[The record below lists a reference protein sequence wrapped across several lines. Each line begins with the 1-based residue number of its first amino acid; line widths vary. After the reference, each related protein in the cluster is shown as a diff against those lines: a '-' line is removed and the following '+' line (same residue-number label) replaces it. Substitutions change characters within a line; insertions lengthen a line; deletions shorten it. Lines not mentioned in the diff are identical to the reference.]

1 MYTDNQLIRKMKK
14 RGDKTSANELIQRY
28 YREIYAFVYQQT
40 TDMEL
45 SMDLTQ
51 EIFIAVLKGISSF
64 EEKKATFRTWLY
76 AIASNKITDY
86 YRSKYQKQQMLTI
99 YVEEVVEDFE
109 SYQMEEELIQKLY
122 EKQLIQKVM
131 RVLVSYGNEW
141 VKIFQMKLFLNQTFR
156 EIAMELHLSEN
167 TIKTRYYTML
177 KNLRKE
183 LQESTTHDRKSI
195 LL

>member
-14 RGDKTSANELIQRY
+14 RGDKTSANELIGRY
-28 YREIYAFVYQQT
+28 YREIYAFVYRQT
-40 TDMEL
+40 TDIEL

-51 EIFIAVLKGISSF
+51 EIFITVLRGISSF

-99 YVEEVVEDFE
+99 YTEETEEVFVDCEL
-109 SYQMEEELIQKLY
+109 EERLIQNIYGKELIKNAMQ
-122 EKQLIQKVM
+122 I
-131 RVLVSYGNEW
+131 LVRYGNEW
-141 VKIFQMKLFLNQTFR
+141 VKIFQMKVFLEKTFG

-177 KNLRKE
+177 KSLRNE
-183 LQESTTHDRKSI
+183 IDL
-195 LL
+195 